1 MNLIVAMNSL
11 KNTALSGMIFAVL
24 FFLPTQLPAENIS
37 IAVVSVSKI
46 MKKAPQAEH
55 SSIKL
60 NAKFR
65 QIKEKLEKQQIE
77 IKRLEII
84 KDEEDISAR
93 EKNLRERSLR
103 KHKREHSRAVE
114 DFREELHFARDL
126 ALDKV
131 QSEVYEAI
139 HIVRDQLGIDI
150 IIQEY
155 VSANK
160 RVDITNNVLEYL
172 REKMKQK
179 QINRNT
185 TPTEKDNDSHF
196 IPQ

>member
-1 MNLIVAMNSL
+1 MNSIIVMNSL
-11 KNTALSGMIFAVL
+11 KNTALSSVMFVVL
-24 FFLPTQLPAENIS
+24 FFLPTALFADSIS
-37 IAVVSVSKI
+37 IGVVSVSKI

-77 IKRLEII
+77 IKELKIR
-84 KDEEDISAR
+84 KDEDDISAR
-93 EKNLRERSLR
+93 EKNLRERDLR
-103 KHKREHSRAVE
+103 KRKREHSRAVE

-131 QSEVYEAI
+131 QGEVYEAI

-179 QINRNT
+179 QINRNS
-185 TPTEKDNDSHF
+185 TPIKKDNDSHF
-196 IPQ
+196 IPE

>member
-1 MNLIVAMNSL
+1 MNSIIIMNSL
-11 KNTALSGMIFAVL
+11 KNIALSSVTFVVL
-24 FFLPTQLPAENIS
+24 FFLPITLFADS
-37 IAVVSVSKI
+37 IPIGVVSVSKI

-55 SSIKL
+55 SSIEL

-77 IKRLEII
+77 IKKLTLR
-84 KDEEDISAR
+84 KDEDNISAR
-93 EKNLRERSLR
+93 EKNLRERDLR
-103 KHKREHSRAVE
+103 KRKREHSRAVE
-114 DFREELHFARDL
+114 DFREELHFARGL
-126 ALDKV
+126 ALDRL
-131 QSEVYEAI
+131 QAEVYEAI
-139 HIVRDQLGIDI
+139 GIVRKQRGIDI

-172 REKMKQK
+172 REKMQQK
-179 QINRNT
+179 QSNRNSNQI
-185 TPTEKDNDSHF
+185 EEDNDSHF